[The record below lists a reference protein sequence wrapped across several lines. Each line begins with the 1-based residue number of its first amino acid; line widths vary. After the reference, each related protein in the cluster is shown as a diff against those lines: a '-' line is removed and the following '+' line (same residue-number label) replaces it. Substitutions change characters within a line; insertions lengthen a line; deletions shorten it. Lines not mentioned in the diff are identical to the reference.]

1 MSNLSFLDFTGWT
14 LDLLR
19 RILYLGTRTKV
30 FPESPEAL
38 KLRPDFA
45 QAANKLKGAEIRG
58 EQLVVND
65 SMENTWRRV
74 GLSLD
79 RAGLSITDRNL
90 SQRVYYVTPNPD
102 DRGLFKKSF
111 GKLKETY
118 QVRFTS
124 ISANQTQVSF
134 ADKNGQP
141 YSDQGLA
148 RVLKNLKNSLQ

>member
-1 MSNLSFLDFTGWT
+1 MQN
-14 LDLLR
+14 
-19 RILYLGTRTKV
+19 
-30 FPESPEAL
+30 
-38 KLRPDFA
+38 
-45 QAANKLKGAEIRG
+45 AANKLKGAEIRG

-90 SQRVYYVTPNPD
+90 SQRVYYVTP
-102 DRGLFKKSF
+102 DRMIVVCSKKSF

-141 YSDQGLA
+141 SDQVWLA
-148 RVLKNLKNSLQ
+148 Y